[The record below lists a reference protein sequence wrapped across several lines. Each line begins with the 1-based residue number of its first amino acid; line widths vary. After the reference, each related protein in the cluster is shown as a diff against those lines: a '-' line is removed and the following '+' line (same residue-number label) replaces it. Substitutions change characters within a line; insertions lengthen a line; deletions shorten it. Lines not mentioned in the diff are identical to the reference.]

1 MFAAPGWGDQQQLPS
16 LAPPPAVEVSHSL
29 LVHLAH
35 PAHPHP
41 ILHRLAHP
49 DVNPPAGLRRG
60 HWGRHRVGR
69 RYRRHGL
76 GAHHWLFGRLLLGGG
91 DLCVTVLNLIG
102 LRQEIVLW
110 VRSSWINNQQPLLL
124 GQSKTGEGGKEKN
137 PEERHDGALAL
148 RGSDPLAG
156 HANTSTA
163 ALEQASKGLSL
174 PRADAQNTAKRWTL
188 GSKRAASWGNLLNPD
203 LETLTSQ
210 STLARASRVEAKEDS
225 YVHWALKTMTL
236 PLFLGVSHI
245 SLKWTFFL
253 SMHKFCIFMHCQYAK
268 MFFKMFTNFV
278 APAKCKL
285 GRRGHDWN
293 IAKIAKYALHKLL
306 GKLSLHI
313 SFICPVCPTF
323 TASGCPYIRSV
334 DLKDHVIHLLQ
345 GKSHFPFQFE
355 WKKASAVMAISRT
368 WN

>member
-1 MFAAPGWGDQQQLPS
+1 
-16 LAPPPAVEVSHSL
+16 
-29 LVHLAH
+29 
-35 PAHPHP
+35 
-41 ILHRLAHP
+41 
-49 DVNPPAGLRRG
+49 
-60 HWGRHRVGR
+60 
-69 RYRRHGL
+69 
-76 GAHHWLFGRLLLGGG
+76 
-91 DLCVTVLNLIG
+91 
-102 LRQEIVLW
+102 
-110 VRSSWINNQQPLLL
+110 
-124 GQSKTGEGGKEKN
+124 
-137 PEERHDGALAL
+137 
-148 RGSDPLAG
+148 
-156 HANTSTA
+156 
-163 ALEQASKGLSL
+163 
-174 PRADAQNTAKRWTL
+174 
-188 GSKRAASWGNLLNPD
+188 
-203 LETLTSQ
+203 
-210 STLARASRVEAKEDS
+210 
-225 YVHWALKTMTL
+225 MTL

-355 WKKASAVMAISRT
+355 WKKASAVMAIVYNIVYNRAPNICPSPNFSASGTCASSATLVGRLGKDVVT
-368 WN
+368 QEVVQRLEPATTALELCCRIAIAARR